1 MTDHALFVV
10 APYLAAAIFVLVGAV
25 RYVLGHLQGDRAD
38 TAIRRVH
45 GSRLAVAATRS
56 AIAVIAIGHLLAFA
70 VPRGLL
76 LWDQQLLRL
85 VLLEAVGIVAGSVAL
100 AGLAAA
106 HVRQARAS
114 GPRAAWPPM
123 DVVAGTLVLMATLS
137 GLFIAVRYRWASSW
151 SEVTVAPYLQSLVR
165 LAPSTTLVEQLPFL
179 VKLHVFGAFVLL
191 AVAPMSG
198 IVRVVTVPVDRLVQ
212 RAVAPAANLLRPA
225 WGAIAGWGST
235 RVKDA
240 YAGLARH
247 ETEEN

>member
-1 MTDHALFVV
+1 MTDHALFDV
-10 APYLAAAIFVLVGAV
+10 APYLAAVIFVLVGSW
-25 RYVLGHLQGDRAD
+25 RYVLGHLQRDGAD

-45 GSRLAVAATRS
+45 GSRLVVAATRW

-70 VPRGLL
+70 VPRGVL
-76 LWDQQLLRL
+76 LWNQQLLRL

-106 HVRQARAS
+106 HVRHVRAS
-114 GPRAAWPPM
+114 GSWAAWPPM

-137 GLFIAVRYRWASSW
+137 GLSIAVRYRWASSW

-165 LAPSTTLVEQLPFL
+165 LAPSTTLVEHLPFL

-198 IVRVVTVPVDRLVQ
+198 IVRFVTVPVDRLMQ
-212 RAVAPAANLLRPA
+212 RAVAPAANVVRPA
-225 WGAIAGWGST
+225 CGALAGWGTT

-240 YAGLARH
+240 YAALLRH
-247 ETEEN
+247 EPEEN

>member
-1 MTDHALFVV
+1 MSDHALFVV
-10 APYLAAAIFVLVGAV
+10 APYVAAAIFVLVGAL
-25 RYVLGHLQGDRAD
+25 RYVRWHLHADRAVTPIPGGD
-38 TAIRRVH
+38 GCGLI
-45 GSRLAVAATRS
+45 VALTRW
-56 AIAVIAIGHLLAFA
+56 AIAVIAVGHLLAFA
-70 VPRGLL
+70 VPRGVL
-76 LWDQQLLRL
+76 LWNQQLLRL

-106 HVRQARAS
+106 HVRQARVS

-137 GLFIAVRYRWASSW
+137 GLSIALRYRWASSW

-165 LAPSTTLVEQLPFL
+165 LAPSTTLVEHLPFL

-198 IVRVVTVPVDRLVQ
+198 IVRFVTVPVDRLMQ
-212 RAVAPAANLLRPA
+212 RAVAPAANVVRPA
-225 WGAIAGWGST
+225 CGAIAGWGTT

-240 YAGLARH
+240 YAALLRH
-247 ETEEN
+247 EPEEN